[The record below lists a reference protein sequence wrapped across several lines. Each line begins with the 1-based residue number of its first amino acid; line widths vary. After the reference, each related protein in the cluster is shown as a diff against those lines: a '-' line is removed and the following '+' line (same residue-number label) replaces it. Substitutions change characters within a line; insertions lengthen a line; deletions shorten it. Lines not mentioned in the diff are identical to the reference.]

1 MSIGSSGISGPGG
14 PRPGRPSFE
23 GRKLPE
29 IKTPA
34 PQTESGDAQG
44 KSLDYSLRKSQAS
57 RLQDAINGLL
67 LGEPKTAKAS
77 PVSNYEEVLM
87 DEAEESHQEDVES
100 EAAENAAE
108 ENADDLADDLL
119 KISGEKKEQEE
130 QRRRRRQWEEEE
142 EEIEEISE
150 VSETA
155 SIQAPKRNLISTVGY
170 SDDALAELAE
180 TQLPEI
186 PSIGSPATS
195 EGQTGETARKS
206 LEEQSLGLQVEPPSA
221 GKDSEQSV
229 ELGVEDPAAEKDA
242 EQSDRLGVEAPVEEE
257 EAQKEQREAEETS
270 EADPVDDGKTEAEEE
285 LTEEKREAEREE
297 QRHQMEVAKAEEV
310 KQAQE
315 QEQRQEEAAD
325 LAERRVTD
333 ESFKIFRLEL
343 ESGTVA
349 GQAER
354 AVNEAELI
362 QSAARDE
369 LDSAEHKAF
378 LLRRKAQ
385 YASPEEAA
393 LLEARADALVKR
405 AKVGTTEAAMLKS
418 TADQATSQA
427 ETIGQNILLQK
438 ERGDK
443 ALEAHIA
450 AQEAVSR
457 ARENVVQIE
466 SREIV
471 VERAEDS
478 GRRRQSRSGGGRRGS
493 GWTGGESRSGSR
505 ANRSE
510 RPRRSKGRGSRRT
523 RKGLPSGAPKLTR
536 NPFPQTPGTAPSAP
550 ALPALGKV
558 RAIKAQVAGVRKQTT
573 SRLEKIRSQS
583 LPRPIDTSS
592 FLGSSTPFNL
602 TEPKKGGG
610 SLPRYEKTGR
620 GGWGTDS
627 LGGLG
632 GGCLPRYETTGR
644 GGWGTDSLSGTGCLP
659 PPKTTGGGIWGKIG
673 ESVIKPSPGITSI
686 NETINKPDPG
696 TFGPGS
702 SLFPEPKTSFSNELK
717 DALNDISHK
726 SAFGLDSLKASK
738 EPLQQQSVENLEKE
752 ALGYSG
758 DDSSASGGSRRG
770 SGAGSSEQQNPQ
782 AEKKQKALVQKKLI
796 AKQRTESKVK
806 RLVQEA
812 KKSDKKA
819 RAAATALRTIEQ
831 RMAAIDARFAG
842 RLGSPEHRA
851 ARAALEAE
859 AQTHQAVLQWELARS
874 QSLSSRLQAY
884 QGELSGLQT
893 PASAEQPVS
902 SQPGEGQSRSRE
914 RRPEASRPSTRAE
927 KLELKNPKVPASP
940 ELTST
945 DSNSLQV
952 AHELASSA
960 VSDAHFE
967 AAKAE
972 QKVEE
977 VAQGNAARKAS
988 AKKKETKEEPQQNL
1002 SGVRREAELAE
1013 KREQE
1018 ARFAAEQRRQ
1028 MQVAKPPARAQV
1040 EKPVVQPV
1048 RESVEK
1054 KATEEVAQ
1062 RPPERVKAEAAQ
1074 SVAPAAPKK
1083 QEPQP
1088 VKVES
1093 KERVTE
1099 APISVVPSV
1108 EKTSQAKSGSQET
1121 ARADVKAQPKVADPV
1136 KESVPRA
1143 PLQSAQ
1149 PSVQVTES
1157 PAQVQPKP
1165 APKAEA
1171 QVEKTTPEPVR
1182 TEVEKTTVEGVTQR
1196 QAVATPTL
1204 PPEAVAKQEP
1214 VRVTKPQ
1221 TAAPPAPKVEAQVEK
1236 PVVQPV
1242 RESVEKKTNEEIAHR
1257 TPERVKAEAAQS
1269 VAPAAPKK
1277 QEPQPVKVES
1287 KERVT
1292 EAPISVVPSVEEAV
1306 TGESVEDAVRQA
1318 EAAEKREREARLA
1331 AEQRKKAQEQ
1341 SSAPRIATP
1350 EVVKQ
1355 EPVRVT
1361 KPQTAAPPAPK
1372 VEAQVEKPVVQPVR
1386 ESVEKKTNEEIAH
1399 RTPERV
1405 KAEAAQ
1411 SVAPAAPKKQ
1421 EPQPVKVES
1430 KERVTEA
1437 PISVVPSVEKTSQ
1450 AKSGSQETARADVKA
1465 QPKVVDPVKESVPR
1479 APLQSAQRPPERVKA
1494 EAAQS
1499 IAPAA
1504 PKKQEPQPVKVESKE
1519 KVTEAPISVVPSV
1532 EKTSQA
1538 KSGSQETARADVKAQ
1553 PKVVDPVKESVPRAP
1568 LQSAQRPP
1576 ERVKAE
1582 AAQSIAPAAPKKQEP
1597 QPVKVESKEKVTEA
1611 PISVVPSVEKAAH
1624 PKPASQQE
1632 KTTIEST
1639 LEPISKAPSK
1649 FKPARPLEATG
1660 PKVEKPIE
1668 RAEGIQFELARPK
1681 TPPAV
1686 EPVATPQDTSGR
1698 ARYEIPSPK
1707 NKNSKEGSGERPG
1720 RAVRFGKTTFTQK
1733 RAKPVESQTAGDG
1746 YLTAPSTEGRGEGPK
1761 IVRPIQRQDMED
1773 SKRLRARR
1781 ETVDQSDEEVLFRR
1795 ELESEQRTR
1804 GSQTLFERTRPPEQ
1818 VGREEMKLR
1827 KERLERSELPTPMTV
1842 WEKSA
1847 DPELEGEV
1855 ERLKEQERTLLK
1867 KTLRNLTSSSVN
1879 LRSIDM
1885 TDDTSKVYAE
1895 VEEQSPKTTA
1905 EIGYMKQDF
1914 KEKTGRDLVTDQ
1926 ILKASPEKEPV
1937 VQPLPE
1943 REIAREPLEA
1953 PADDYPPVEEDVPDV
1968 RAELKSSDRERPQEK
1983 SRLFVRSRSSI
1994 EKPVQP
2000 KKPNEPFQQ
2009 WGALEEKQE
2018 GVSKLR
2024 GRGRRAK
2031 GVRFTTRGGG
2041 SGGGGSAGRTAKYR
2055 PPEKE
2060 LEQFEEKDKSRETE
2074 GKSGKTVETIRLDND
2089 LQLVVT
2095 RSDLTQEQERSG
2107 GEGGSE
2113 PNTVCSTCG
2122 TELPPAQASN
2132 CPVCAQAGQEILALS
2147 KTNYRFSGSKMFA
2160 TADTIVASEK
2170 AKSIIE
2176 TQQLVPLANLKY
2188 WPKLPGHR
2196 EILQL
2201 KKQA

>member
-1121 ARADVKAQPKVADPV
+1121 ARADVKAQPKV
-1136 KESVPRA
+1136 
-1143 PLQSAQ
+1143 
-1149 PSVQVTES
+1149 
-1157 PAQVQPKP
+1157 
-1165 APKAEA
+1165 
-1171 QVEKTTPEPVR
+1171 
-1182 TEVEKTTVEGVTQR
+1182 
-1196 QAVATPTL
+1196 
-1204 PPEAVAKQEP
+1204 
-1214 VRVTKPQ
+1214 
-1221 TAAPPAPKVEAQVEK
+1221 
-1236 PVVQPV
+1236 
-1242 RESVEKKTNEEIAHR
+1242 
-1257 TPERVKAEAAQS
+1257 
-1269 VAPAAPKK
+1269 
-1277 QEPQPVKVES
+1277 
-1287 KERVT
+1287 
-1292 EAPISVVPSVEEAV
+1292 
-1306 TGESVEDAVRQA
+1306 
-1318 EAAEKREREARLA
+1318 
-1331 AEQRKKAQEQ
+1331 
-1341 SSAPRIATP
+1341 
-1350 EVVKQ
+1350 
-1355 EPVRVT
+1355 
-1361 KPQTAAPPAPK
+1361 
-1372 VEAQVEKPVVQPVR
+1372 
-1386 ESVEKKTNEEIAH
+1386 
-1399 RTPERV
+1399 
-1405 KAEAAQ
+1405 
-1411 SVAPAAPKKQ
+1411 
-1421 EPQPVKVES
+1421 
-1430 KERVTEA
+1430 
-1437 PISVVPSVEKTSQ
+1437 
-1450 AKSGSQETARADVKA
+1450 
-1465 QPKVVDPVKESVPR
+1465 
-1479 APLQSAQRPPERVKA
+1479 
-1494 EAAQS
+1494 
-1499 IAPAA
+1499 
-1504 PKKQEPQPVKVESKE
+1504 
-1519 KVTEAPISVVPSV
+1519 
-1532 EKTSQA
+1532 
-1538 KSGSQETARADVKAQ
+1538 
-1553 PKVVDPVKESVPRAP
+1553 VDPVKESVPRAP